1 MDGMFQTQGCCWF
14 DYLPYW
20 HKANGSGESLTLT
33 LIQIATNNTRGENWN
48 NTTPR
53 LLKMPGS
60 I

>member
-1 MDGMFQTQGCCWF
+1 MGCFKPKVVVGLIIC
-14 DYLPYW
+14 
-20 HKANGSGESLTLT
+20 HIGTKQMVGESLTLT